1 MSICE
6 ERQET
11 GRPARFSRQPRRRI
25 PSSPRARASVLLPDH
40 GGESRETSPGQA
52 DATGGDR
59 LLAYAVYKAT
69 DAEMPQ
75 LSSRKLRARRRGRR
89 FPDEDVSDE
98 MLLKGVAEGD
108 KAAMHIMF
116 ARHRARVFRFIH
128 RTIRNP
134 VIVDDIVSQV
144 FLDVWRSARNF
155 EQRARVSTWLLSIAR
170 FKAISFLKERKYES
184 IDQDDVLAIADTT
197 ETPEAALTRRQT
209 DGILRTCLDELS
221 PAHREIIEL
230 FYYRD
235 KSITEV
241 SKMIGIPLA
250 TVKSR
255 MFYARKQLARI
266 LVSAGFETAMVR
278 G

>member
-6 ERQET
+6 ERQDAV
-11 GRPARFSRQPRRRI
+11 RPARFSRPPRRRM
-25 PSSPRARASVLLPDH
+25 PLSPRARQAVLL
-40 GGESRETSPGQA
+40 PGQA
-52 DATGGDR
+52 DATGGG
-59 LLAYAVYKAT
+59 LAYAVCKAT
-69 DAEMPQ
+69 NAEMPQ
-75 LSSRKLRARRRGRR
+75 LSSRVRRRGHRR
-89 FPDEDVSDE
+89 DEDVSDE
-98 MLLKGVAEGD
+98 MLLKSVAEGD

-144 FLDVWRSARNF
+144 FLDVWRSASRF
-155 EQRARVSTWLLSIAR
+155 EQRSRVSTWLLSIAR

-184 IDQDDVLAIADTT
+184 IDQDDVLAIADTM
-197 ETPEAALTRRQT
+197 ETPEAALDRRQT
-209 DGILRTCLDELS
+209 DGILRTCLQELS

-241 SKMIGIPLA
+241 SKIVGIPLA

-278 G
+278 S

>member
-6 ERQET
+6 QRQEAERQA
-11 GRPARFSRQPRRRI
+11 PFSRQPRPGIASSGRPRANAILTDRI
-25 PSSPRARASVLLPDH
+25 GERCETSSPR
-40 GGESRETSPGQA
+40 QA
-52 DATGGDR
+52 DATGSGE
-59 LLAYAVYKAT
+59 LAYAVDKAT
-69 DAEMPQ
+69 VSQTPQ
-75 LSSRKLRARRRGRR
+75 LSPRTARARRRGVR
-89 FPDEDVSDE
+89 FAEEDASDE
-98 MLLKGVAEGD
+98 MLLKGVAQGD

-128 RTIRNP
+128 RTVRNP

-144 FLDVWRSARNF
+144 FLDVWRSANRF

-170 FKAISFLKERKYES
+170 FKAISFLKERKHES
-184 IDQDDVLAIADTT
+184 IDQNEVLAIADTG
-197 ETPEAALTRRQT
+197 ETPEAVLDRRQS
-209 DGILRTCLDELS
+209 DGILRACLEELS

-241 SKMIGIPLA
+241 SKIAGIPLA

-255 MFYARKQLARI
+255 MFYARRRLARI
-266 LVSAGFETAMVR
+266 LVNAGFEAAMVR
-278 G
+278 S